1 MKKII
6 SKKKIHSRKFENF
19 DHSLSNQRDNHGFIK
34 YKGKKL
40 FNLASN
46 DYLGL
51 STDKQVANESIK
63 WLNKYG
69 SSLSSSRLVTG
80 NLDKIG
86 EIERLLSNFTNHE
99 KTIIVGN
106 GFLLN
111 STLIPTLTGNSLG
124 KRSKF
129 YIFSDKLNHASI
141 NYGCLFSRQKCFRY
155 EHLDLNHLEFL
166 LKKVPI
172 NSPKIIISET
182 LFSMDGDFV
191 DINEIRMIAKKYN
204 CILYLDEA
212 HALGVYGKDG
222 FGVAT
227 DNKKIENEVVIGTF
241 SKAFGSY
248 GSFVSCSKK
257 IYKDIIN
264 NCSGLIY
271 STALPPSVLGSIYAS
286 VKKVPKKTDTRKRI
300 KKNYNLV
307 LEYLKKLSFNT
318 GGSNSHIIPII
329 FESDNKLKKFS
340 NLFFD
345 KGFYVKEIRYPTVP
359 KNKERIRLSITA
371 NMKKNILTNFLR
383 TIKEF

>member
-1 MKKII
+1 M
-6 SKKKIHSRKFENF
+6 
-19 DHSLSNQRDNHGFIK
+19 
-34 YKGKKL
+34 
-40 FNLASN
+40 
-46 DYLGL
+46 
-51 STDKQVANESIK
+51 
-63 WLNKYG
+63 
-69 SSLSSSRLVTG
+69 
-80 NLDKIG
+80 
-86 EIERLLSNFTNHE
+86 LSNFTNHE

-191 DINEIRMIAKKYN
+191 NINEIRMIAKKYN

-248 GSFVSCSKK
+248 GSFVSCSNR
-257 IYKDIIN
+257 IYKDIVN

-286 VKKVPKKTDTRKRI
+286 VKKVPKKTDARQKI
-300 KKNYNLV
+300 KNNYNLV

-340 NLFFD
+340 NLFLD
-345 KGFYVKEIRYPTVP
+345 RGFYVKEIRYPTVS

-371 NMKKNILTNFLR
+371 NMKKNILTDFLR
-383 TIKEF
+383 TIREF